1 MDITIMKC
9 PSLNNLEFSETS
21 KLAIK
26 EIRWVKVLSD
36 YLATVA
42 VFGTFANIFAG
53 NGPIK
58 SHYNLTQTDFDSF
71 LNGVKQIPQI
81 GNSVIQREAF
91 KAMMKSSNNKERL
104 FWRAFLKGCKND

>member
-26 EIRWVKVLSD
+26 EIRRVKVLSD